1 VKENLDMSLAHAA
14 FWVDRDDDREHA
26 SDGVSRYGAYLR
38 DAAFEPWTD
47 HDQAVEWAVFAW
59 ERATGPVM
67 SPGYVRYHPRVLG
80 AWLERSGWGGS
91 LVAGVNLVSPWPA
104 EIKTVLTRAVRLGD
118 RDAYWQDWPAE
129 YVGGDTVSYYEP
141 SEADLAARP
150 YLLATLSLQF
160 TVPSAALPEPPATPT
175 ALLSAGQQA
184 VAVVVAELNRIVG
197 PVLAAGL
204 GHTPRGAGSA
214 R

>member
-1 VKENLDMSLAHAA
+1 MSLAPAA
-14 FWVDRDDDREHA
+14 FWVDRDNDREHA
-26 SDGVSRYGAYLR
+26 GDGVSRYGAYLR

-47 HDQAVEWAVFAW
+47 HDRAVEWAVFAW

-80 AWLERSGWGGS
+80 ARLDRSGWDGS

-104 EIKTVLTRAVRLGD
+104 ETKTALTRAVRLGD
-118 RDAYWQDWPAE
+118 RDAYWQDWPTE
-129 YVGGDTVSYYEP
+129 YASGDTVSYHEP
-141 SEADLAARP
+141 SAADLAARP
-150 YLLATLSLQF
+150 YLLVRLSSQF

-204 GHTPRGAGSA
+204 GQTPRRAGSA